1 MHLFLK
7 TYMFTMKKLI
17 VAVFLL
23 MLGSKGEAQYFYLDV
38 IGTQQTNDQYKKITL
53 HNLNSISATSFEQNS
68 QPITDFVLEQTI
80 GKNQII
86 TRSSS
91 INSKESF
98 FTSYYDNQLLVK
110 TIDSNSSAINT
121 VIYQYNGQGKLLSST
136 SSNKDFDGTFD
147 QSEVHQWAYDNVGRP
162 LNMLKIKNNAD
173 TTFIEFNKDEAGNV
187 IEENWK
193 KNNRIIETYYYYYNS
208 KNKLTDIVRYN
219 RKARQMLPDIM
230 FEYDATGLVSQMIQ
244 TQGTSANYLIWR
256 YVYNNKGLK
265 EKEFAFNKKKEL
277 LGKIEYAYR

>member
-1 MHLFLK
+1 M
-7 TYMFTMKKLI
+7 MKKLI
-17 VAVFLL
+17 VVVVLL
-23 MLGSKGEAQYFYLDV
+23 IVSRQAEAQYYYLDV
-38 IGTQQTNDQYKKITL
+38 IGTQQTNDQYKKITQ
-53 HNLNSISATSFEQNS
+53 HNLSSISATSFEQNS
-68 QPITDFVLEQTI
+68 EPITDFVLEQSI
-80 GKNQII
+80 GKNQIV
-86 TRSSS
+86 TRSAS

-98 FTSYYDNQLLVK
+98 FKSYYDNQQLVK

-121 VIYQYNGQGKLLSST
+121 VVYKYSGGKLLSST

-147 QSEVHQWAYDNVGRP
+147 QSEVHQWQYDNAGCP
-162 LNMLKIKNNAD
+162 INMLKIRNNAD
-173 TTFIEFNKDEAGNV
+173 TTIIEFKADAAGNV

>member
-1 MHLFLK
+1 M
-7 TYMFTMKKLI
+7 MKKVLVVMVLLI
-17 VAVFLL
+17 VSRQA
-23 MLGSKGEAQYFYLDV
+23 GAQYYYLDV
-38 IGTQQTNDQYKKITL
+38 IGTQQTNDQYKKIIQ
-53 HNLNSISATSFEQNS
+53 HNLSSISATSFEQNS
-68 QPITDFVLEQTI
+68 EPIPDFVLEQTI
-80 GKNQII
+80 GNNQLI

-98 FTSYYDNQLLVK
+98 FKSYYDNQQLFK

-121 VIYQYNGQGKLLSST
+121 VIYKYNSQGKLLSST

-147 QSEVHQWAYDNVGRP
+147 QSEVHLWKHDNAGR
-162 LNMLKIKNNAD
+162 LVNMLKIKNSAD
-173 TTFIEFNKDEAGNV
+173 TMLIEFKHDEAGNL

-208 KNKLTDIVRYN
+208 KNQLTDIVRFN
-219 RKARQMLPDIM
+219 RKAKQMLPDNM

>member
-1 MHLFLK
+1 M
-7 TYMFTMKKLI
+7 MKKVLVVMVLLI
-17 VAVFLL
+17 VSRQA
-23 MLGSKGEAQYFYLDV
+23 GAQYYYLDV
-38 IGTQQTNDQYKKITL
+38 IGTQQTNDQYKKIIQ
-53 HNLNSISATSFEQNS
+53 HNLSSISATSFEQNS
-68 QPITDFVLEQTI
+68 EPIPDFVLEQTI
-80 GKNQII
+80 SNNQII

-98 FTSYYDNQLLVK
+98 FKSYYDNQQLLK

-121 VIYQYNGQGKLLSST
+121 VIYKYNSQGKLLSST

-147 QSEVHQWAYDNVGRP
+147 QSEVHLWKHDNAGR
-162 LNMLKIKNNAD
+162 LVNMLKIKNSAD
-173 TTFIEFNKDEAGNV
+173 TMLIEFKHDEAGNL

-208 KNKLTDIVRYN
+208 KNQLTDIVRFN
-219 RKARQMLPDIM
+219 RKAKQMLPDIM

>member
-1 MHLFLK
+1 M
-7 TYMFTMKKLI
+7 MKKVLVVMVLLI
-17 VAVFLL
+17 VSRQA
-23 MLGSKGEAQYFYLDV
+23 GAQYYYLDV
-38 IGTQQTNDQYKKITL
+38 IGTQQTNDQYKKIIQ
-53 HNLNSISATSFEQNS
+53 HNLSSISATSFEQNS
-68 QPITDFVLEQTI
+68 EPIPDFILEQTI
-80 GKNQII
+80 GNNQII

-98 FTSYYDNQLLVK
+98 FKSYYDNQQLFK

-121 VIYQYNGQGKLLSST
+121 VIYKYNSQGKLLSST

-147 QSEVHQWAYDNVGRP
+147 QSEVHLWIHDNAGRP
-162 LNMLKIKNNAD
+162 VNMLKIKNNAD
-173 TTFIEFNKDEAGNV
+173 TTLIEFKHDEAGNL

-193 KNNRIIETYYYYYNS
+193 KNKRIIETYYYYYNS
-208 KNKLTDIVRYN
+208 KNQLTDIVRFN
-219 RKARQMLPDIM
+219 RKAKQMLPDVM
-230 FEYDATGLVSQMIQ
+230 FEYDATGFVSQMIQ

>member
-1 MHLFLK
+1 M
-7 TYMFTMKKLI
+7 MKKVLVVMVLLI
-17 VAVFLL
+17 VSRQA
-23 MLGSKGEAQYFYLDV
+23 GAQYYYLDV
-38 IGTQQTNDQYKKITL
+38 IGTQQTNDQYKKIIQ
-53 HNLNSISATSFEQNS
+53 HNLSSISATSFEQNS
-68 QPITDFVLEQTI
+68 EPIPDFVLEQTI
-80 GKNQII
+80 SNNQII

-98 FTSYYDNQLLVK
+98 FKSYYDNQQLLK

-121 VIYQYNGQGKLLSST
+121 VIYKYNSQGKLLSST

-147 QSEVHQWAYDNVGRP
+147 QSEVHLWKHDNAGR
-162 LNMLKIKNNAD
+162 LVNMLKIKNSAD
-173 TTFIEFNKDEAGNV
+173 TMLIEFKHDEAGNL

-208 KNKLTDIVRYN
+208 KNQLTDIVRFN
-219 RKARQMLPDIM
+219 RKAKQMLPDIM
-230 FEYDATGLVSQMIQ
+230 FEYDAAGLVSQMIQ

>member
-1 MHLFLK
+1 MVL
-7 TYMFTMKKLI
+7 LI
-17 VAVFLL
+17 VSRQA
-23 MLGSKGEAQYFYLDV
+23 GAQYYYLDV
-38 IGTQQTNDQYKKITL
+38 IGTQQTNDQYKKIIQ
-53 HNLNSISATSFEQNS
+53 HNLSSISATSFEQNS
-68 QPITDFVLEQTI
+68 EPIPDFVLEQTI
-80 GKNQII
+80 GNNQII

-98 FTSYYDNQLLVK
+98 FKSYYDNQQLFK

-121 VIYQYNGQGKLLSST
+121 VIYKYNSQGKLLSST

-147 QSEVHQWAYDNVGRP
+147 QSEVHLWKHDNAGR
-162 LNMLKIKNNAD
+162 LVNMLKIKNSAD
-173 TTFIEFNKDEAGNV
+173 TMLIEFKHDEAGNL

-208 KNKLTDIVRYN
+208 KNQLTDIVRFN
-219 RKARQMLPDIM
+219 RKAKQMLPDNM

>member
-1 MHLFLK
+1 M
-7 TYMFTMKKLI
+7 MKKVLVVMVLLI
-17 VAVFLL
+17 VSRQA
-23 MLGSKGEAQYFYLDV
+23 GAQYYYLDV
-38 IGTQQTNDQYKKITL
+38 IGTQQTNDQYKKIIQ
-53 HNLNSISATSFEQNS
+53 HNLSSISATSFEQNS
-68 QPITDFVLEQTI
+68 EPIPDFVLEQTI
-80 GKNQII
+80 GNNQII

-98 FTSYYDNQLLVK
+98 FKSYYDNQQLFK

-121 VIYQYNGQGKLLSST
+121 VLYKYNSQGKLLSST

-147 QSEVHQWAYDNVGRP
+147 QSEVHLWKHDNAGR
-162 LNMLKIKNNAD
+162 LVNMLKIKNSAD
-173 TTFIEFNKDEAGNV
+173 TMLIEFKHDEAGNL

-208 KNKLTDIVRYN
+208 KNQLTDIVRFN
-219 RKARQMLPDIM
+219 RKAKQMLPDNM

>member
-1 MHLFLK
+1 M
-7 TYMFTMKKLI
+7 MKKVLVVMVLLI
-17 VAVFLL
+17 VSRQA
-23 MLGSKGEAQYFYLDV
+23 GAQYYYLDV
-38 IGTQQTNDQYKKITL
+38 IGTQQTNDQYKKIIQ
-53 HNLNSISATSFEQNS
+53 HNLSSISATSFEQNS
-68 QPITDFVLEQTI
+68 EPIPDFVLEQTI
-80 GKNQII
+80 SNNQII

-98 FTSYYDNQLLVK
+98 FKSYYDNQQLFK

-121 VIYQYNGQGKLLSST
+121 VIYKYNSQGKLLSST

-147 QSEVHQWAYDNVGRP
+147 QSEVHLWKHDNAGR
-162 LNMLKIKNNAD
+162 LVNMLKIKNSAD
-173 TTFIEFNKDEAGNV
+173 TMLIEFKHDEAGNL

-208 KNKLTDIVRYN
+208 KNQLTDIVRFN
-219 RKARQMLPDIM
+219 RKAKQMLPDNM

>member
-1 MHLFLK
+1 M
-7 TYMFTMKKLI
+7 MKKVLVVMVLLI
-17 VAVFLL
+17 VSRQA
-23 MLGSKGEAQYFYLDV
+23 GAQYYYLDV
-38 IGTQQTNDQYKKITL
+38 IGTQQTNDQYKKIIQQ
-53 HNLNSISATSFEQNS
+53 NLSSISATSFEQNS
-68 QPITDFVLEQTI
+68 EPIPDFVLEQTI
-80 GKNQII
+80 GNNQII

-98 FTSYYDNQLLVK
+98 FKSYYDNQQLFK

-121 VIYQYNGQGKLLSST
+121 VIYKYNSQGKLLSST

-147 QSEVHQWAYDNVGRP
+147 QSEVHLWKHDNAGR
-162 LNMLKIKNNAD
+162 LVNMLKIKNSAD
-173 TTFIEFNKDEAGNV
+173 TMLIEFKHDEAGNL

-208 KNKLTDIVRYN
+208 KNQLTDIVRFN
-219 RKARQMLPDIM
+219 RKAKQMLPDNM

>member
-1 MHLFLK
+1 M
-7 TYMFTMKKLI
+7 MKKVLVVMVLLI
-17 VAVFLL
+17 VSRQA
-23 MLGSKGEAQYFYLDV
+23 GAQYYYLDV
-38 IGTQQTNDQYKKITL
+38 IGTQQTNDQYKKIIQ
-53 HNLNSISATSFEQNS
+53 HNLSSISATSFEQNS
-68 QPITDFVLEQTI
+68 EPIPDFVLEQTI
-80 GKNQII
+80 GNNQII

-98 FTSYYDNQLLVK
+98 FKSYYDNQQLFK

-121 VIYQYNGQGKLLSST
+121 VIYKYNSQGKLLSST

-147 QSEVHQWAYDNVGRP
+147 QSEVHLWKHDNAGR
-162 LNMLKIKNNAD
+162 LVNMLKIKNSAD
-173 TTFIEFNKDEAGNV
+173 TMLIEFKHDEAGNL

-208 KNKLTDIVRYN
+208 KNQLTDIVRFN
-219 RKARQMLPDIM
+219 RKAKQMLPDIM

>member
-1 MHLFLK
+1 M
-7 TYMFTMKKLI
+7 MKKVLVVMVLLI
-17 VAVFLL
+17 VSRQA
-23 MLGSKGEAQYFYLDV
+23 GAQYYYLDV
-38 IGTQQTNDQYKKITL
+38 IGTQQTNDQYKKIIQQ
-53 HNLNSISATSFEQNS
+53 NLSSISATSFEQNS
-68 QPITDFVLEQTI
+68 EPIPDFVLEQTI
-80 GKNQII
+80 GNNQII

-98 FTSYYDNQLLVK
+98 FKSYYDNQQLFK

-121 VIYQYNGQGKLLSST
+121 VIYKYNSQGKLLSST

-147 QSEVHQWAYDNVGRP
+147 QSEVHLLKHDNAGR
-162 LNMLKIKNNAD
+162 LVNMLKIKNSAD
-173 TTFIEFNKDEAGNV
+173 TMLIEFKHDEAGNL

-208 KNKLTDIVRYN
+208 KNQLTDIVRFN
-219 RKARQMLPDIM
+219 RKAKQMLPDNM

>member
-1 MHLFLK
+1 M
-7 TYMFTMKKLI
+7 MKKVLVVMVLLI
-17 VAVFLL
+17 VSRQA
-23 MLGSKGEAQYFYLDV
+23 GAQYYYLDV
-38 IGTQQTNDQYKKITL
+38 IGTQQTNDQYKKIIQ
-53 HNLNSISATSFEQNS
+53 HNLSSISATSFEQNS
-68 QPITDFVLEQTI
+68 EPIPDFVLEQTI
-80 GKNQII
+80 GNNQII

-98 FTSYYDNQLLVK
+98 FKSYYDNQQLFK

-121 VIYQYNGQGKLLSST
+121 VIYKYNSQGKLLSST

-147 QSEVHQWAYDNVGRP
+147 QSEVHLWKHDNAGR
-162 LNMLKIKNNAD
+162 LVNMLKIKNSAD
-173 TTFIEFNKDEAGNV
+173 TMLIEFKHDEAGNL

-208 KNKLTDIVRYN
+208 KNQLTDIVRFN
-219 RKARQMLPDIM
+219 RKAKQMLPDNM

>member
-1 MHLFLK
+1 M
-7 TYMFTMKKLI
+7 MKKLI
-17 VAVFLL
+17 VVVVLL
-23 MLGSKGEAQYFYLDV
+23 IVSRQAEAQYYYLDV
-38 IGTQQTNDQYKKITL
+38 IGTQQTNDQYKKITQ
-53 HNLNSISATSFEQNS
+53 HNLSSISATSFEQNS
-68 QPITDFVLEQTI
+68 EPITDFVLEQSI
-80 GKNQII
+80 GKNQIV
-86 TRSSS
+86 TRSAS

-98 FTSYYDNQLLVK
+98 FKSYYDNQQLVK
-110 TIDSNSSAINT
+110 TIDSNNSAINT
-121 VIYQYNGQGKLLSST
+121 VDYKYNSQNKLLSST

-147 QSEVHQWAYDNVGRP
+147 QTEVHQWQYDNDSRP
-162 LNMLKIKNNAD
+162 VNMLKIRNNAD
-173 TTFIEFNKDEAGNV
+173 TTVIEFKADAAGNV

>member
-1 MHLFLK
+1 M
-7 TYMFTMKKLI
+7 MKKVLVVMVLLI
-17 VAVFLL
+17 VSRQA
-23 MLGSKGEAQYFYLDV
+23 GAQYYYLDV
-38 IGTQQTNDQYKKITL
+38 IGTQQTNDQYKKIIQ
-53 HNLNSISATSFEQNS
+53 HNLSSISATSFEQNS
-68 QPITDFVLEQTI
+68 EPIPDFVLEQTI
-80 GKNQII
+80 SNNQII

-98 FTSYYDNQLLVK
+98 FKSYYDNQQLFK

-121 VIYQYNGQGKLLSST
+121 VLYKYNSQDKLLSST

-147 QSEVHQWAYDNVGRP
+147 QSEVHLWKHDNAGR
-162 LNMLKIKNNAD
+162 LVNMLKIKNSAD
-173 TTFIEFNKDEAGNV
+173 TMLIEFKHDEAGNL

-208 KNKLTDIVRYN
+208 KNQLTDIVRFN
-219 RKARQMLPDIM
+219 RKAKQMLPDNM

>member
-1 MHLFLK
+1 M
-7 TYMFTMKKLI
+7 MKKVLVVMVLLI
-17 VAVFLL
+17 VSRQA
-23 MLGSKGEAQYFYLDV
+23 GAQYYYLDV
-38 IGTQQTNDQYKKITL
+38 IGTQQTNDQYKKIIQ
-53 HNLNSISATSFEQNS
+53 HNLSSISATSFEQNS
-68 QPITDFVLEQTI
+68 EPIPDFVLEQTI
-80 GKNQII
+80 GNNQII

-98 FTSYYDNQLLVK
+98 FKSYYDNQQLFK

-121 VIYQYNGQGKLLSST
+121 VIYKYNSQGKLLSST

-147 QSEVHQWAYDNVGRP
+147 QSEVHLWKLDNAGR
-162 LNMLKIKNNAD
+162 LVNMLKIKNSAD
-173 TTFIEFNKDEAGNV
+173 TMLIEFKHDEAGNL

-208 KNKLTDIVRYN
+208 KNQLTDIVRFN
-219 RKARQMLPDIM
+219 RKAKQMLPDNM
-230 FEYDATGLVSQMIQ
+230 FEYDTTGLVSQMIQ